1 MESAHLH
8 NHHLHHQHHQQSFQD
23 SPPPPPSSSS
33 PSSSYGVSTSSTAQY
48 SWTPNTTLLSGGA
61 GGGGLSSLYAN
72 GVAAAGSILSSR
84 NHHHQVSVCNAPMA
98 QDLSFHHWANAAA
111 AGFGGGGGGS
121 GQTIKQELSS
131 PDCYPRLADNMNT
144 LDAKLLLGTLSG
156 GGHQPAAAA
165 HQFYCSSTASSN
177 TNTNTNRGRFSQIYP
192 TISVPSLNQEAS
204 SSLANSSSLGM
215 NLQALD
221 LFNSATINGGFVHT
235 SPDDHQHLGFHN
247 FASFDHHHLQQ
258 SSQRPFPSNV
268 SSPSLFSH
276 ATVAIS
282 ADPKRP
288 CNLVEPN
295 PPQAPPKKSRLD
307 SRASCPPFKVRKEKL
322 GDRIAALQQLVAP
335 FGKTDTASVLM
346 EAIGYIK
353 FLQNQVETLSV
364 PYMKLSRN
372 KNSGRAMQGVN
383 VCDIIYGQEEIINI
397 GSEEARRGLRSRGL
411 CLVPLSCLSYVTD
424 SGGGVWPPPPSLEHF
439 SPIQ

>member
-8 NHHLHHQHHQQSFQD
+8 NHHHHHHQHHQQFQD
-23 SPPPPPSSSS
+23 PPPPPSSSS
-33 PSSSYGVSTSSTAQY
+33 PSSSYGGVSTSSTAH
-48 SWTPNTTLLSGGA
+48 SWTPNTTLLSGG
-61 GGGGLSSLYAN
+61 GGGLSSL
-72 GVAAAGSILSSR
+72 VAAGSVLSSR
-84 NHHHQVSVCNAPMA
+84 NHHQPMA

-111 AGFGGGGGGS
+111 AAGFAGGGGVS
-121 GQTIKQELSS
+121 GQGIKQELSS
-131 PDCYPRLADNMNT
+131 ATDCYPPRLAAADMQNT

-165 HQFYCSSTASSN
+165 AAGQQFYGSSAASSN
-177 TNTNTNRGRFSQIYP
+177 ASSNRGRFSQIYP
-192 TISVPSLNQEAS
+192 TISVPSLNIEEA

-221 LFNSATINGGFVHT
+221 LFNSARINGAFVAHT
-235 SPDDHQHLGFHN
+235 SPDHQHLGFHN
-247 FASFDHHHLQQ
+247 YAFDHHHHLQQ
-258 SSQRPFPSNV
+258 SAQRTFPSNV
-268 SSPSLFSH
+268 SSPLFSH

-372 KNSGRAMQGVN
+372 KSSGRAMQGV
-383 VCDIIYGQEEIINI
+383 IKHLQGQEENI
-397 GSEEARRGLRSRGL
+397 GSEEARRDLRSRGL

-424 SGGGVWPPPPSLEHF
+424 SGGGVWPPPSLEHF

>member
-8 NHHLHHQHHQQSFQD
+8 NHHHHHHQQFQD
-23 SPPPPPSSSS
+23 PPPPSSSS
-33 PSSSYGVSTSSTAQY
+33 PSSSYGGVSTSSTAH
-48 SWTPNTTLLSGGA
+48 SWTPNTTLLSGGG

-72 GVAAAGSILSSR
+72 GVAAGSFLSSR
-84 NHHHQVSVCNAPMA
+84 NHHQPMA

-111 AGFGGGGGGS
+111 AAGFAGGGGGS
-121 GQTIKQELSS
+121 GQGIKQELSS
-131 PDCYPRLADNMNT
+131 APDCYPPRLAADMQNT

-165 HQFYCSSTASSN
+165 GAGHQFYGSSAASSN
-177 TNTNTNRGRFSQIYP
+177 SNANRGRFSQIYP
-192 TISVPSLNQEAS
+192 TISVPSLNIEEA
-204 SSLANSSSLGM
+204 SSLANSTSLGM

-221 LFNSATINGGFVHT
+221 LFNSARINGAFVAHT
-235 SPDDHQHLGFHN
+235 SPDHQHLGFHN
-247 FASFDHHHLQQ
+247 YGFDHHHLQQ

-268 SSPSLFSH
+268 SSPLFSH

-372 KNSGRAMQGVN
+372 KSSGRAMQGV
-383 VCDIIYGQEEIINI
+383 IKHGQEENI
-397 GSEEARRGLRSRGL
+397 GSEEARRDLRSRGL

-424 SGGGVWPPPPSLEHF
+424 SGGGVWPPPSLEHF